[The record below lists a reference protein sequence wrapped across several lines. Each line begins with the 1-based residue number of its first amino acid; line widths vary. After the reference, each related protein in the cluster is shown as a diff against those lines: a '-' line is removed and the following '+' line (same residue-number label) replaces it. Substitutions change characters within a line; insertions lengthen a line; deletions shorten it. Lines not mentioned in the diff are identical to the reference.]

1 MLMYNDELLNI
12 INTLEEIVVDEYLV
26 ISLNPTTPVNEAYRN
41 FLEKLKYEYRWFGIR
56 SENEFIDKWN
66 DLREAF
72 VINDSDFVDTSPSVQ
87 ITILSNITQR
97 LSFAL
102 HNSHWNEDSTLCTAI
117 ARTICIYDSTAIED
131 EDTLHDA
138 QIATTLSEQDIKRI
152 LSKNKWLVVTILINW
167 ISNQSVLQAL
177 GHLTYDT
184 E

>member
-1 MLMYNDELLNI
+1 MYNDELLKI
-12 INTLEEIVVDEYLV
+12 INTIEEIVVDEYLV

-97 LSFAL
+97 LSFAI
-102 HNSHWNEDSTLCTAI
+102 HDSNWNEDSTLCTAI

-131 EDTLHDA
+131 EDKIHDA

-177 GHLTYDT
+177 GHLTYDA